1 MARSVVLIVLGFAV
15 AVFVAVGDS
24 AAGKKAP
31 KYVGASSCKTC
42 HKAKKKGNQYAQWAG
57 SKHANAYKVLATD
70 KAKKTA
76 LKAGVKGDPQKAPEC
91 LKCHVTGYGS
101 PKSRLGKKY
110 SMEDGVGCESCHGA
124 GGNFK
129 KKKIMKD
136 HAAAVANGLIM
147 PNEKLC
153 KQCHN
158 KQSPTFKPFDYAE
171 RVKEVDHPL
180 IREK

>member
-1 MARSVVLIVLGFAV
+1 MARSLVLIVLGFAV
-15 AVFVAVGDS
+15 AVFVAVGNS
-24 AAGKKAP
+24 SAGKKAP
-31 KYVGASSCKTC
+31 KYVGAASCKTC
-42 HKAKKKGNQYAQWAG
+42 HKAKKKGDQYSQWAG

-76 LKAGVKGDPQKAPEC
+76 LKVGVKGDPQKAPEC

-101 PKSRLGKKY
+101 PKARLGKKY

-124 GGNFK
+124 GGDFK

-136 HAAAVANGLIM
+136 RAAAVANGLIE
-147 PNEKLC
+147 PDEKLC